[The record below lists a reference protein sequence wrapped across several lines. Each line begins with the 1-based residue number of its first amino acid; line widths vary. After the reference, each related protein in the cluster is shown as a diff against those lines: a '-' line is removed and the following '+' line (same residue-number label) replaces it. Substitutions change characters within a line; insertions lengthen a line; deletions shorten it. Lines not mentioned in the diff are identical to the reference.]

1 MAALWGVKNRAL
13 LGGLAKVV
21 LCEERHSMKK
31 TLTIATLVLLLL
43 AAGLQFS
50 GHSYIWRA
58 LAGTYLQGHR
68 TAYIDDSR
76 NFDQRLVAKGVSV
89 AWPKDPRY
97 NQKPLD
103 VETRDYLNRYGS
115 AAFLVIQKGALVHE
129 EYFAPYNAQSLTNSF
144 SMAKT
149 ITTLQTGLAVKQGFI
164 SSFDAPL
171 TEQIQEYAN
180 DTRGQ
185 KATIAQLAAMKS
197 GHEWEENYY
206 LPLNMTTDLYF
217 GKNAEALVLSRGFE
231 REPGSEYEYSSGSTQ
246 LLGVFLK
253 RALQAKEPGLTVSQ
267 HLSRSLWQPL
277 GMEND
282 AVYTMDRPEVEGGME
297 RTYCCVFASARDF
310 ARFGQ
315 LLLQDGQWDGQVLL
329 DKAFIARMRQPDL
342 QPYYGHSLW
351 MDWTYK
357 HPFYL
362 MQGHEGQYVI
372 VVPSLELVVVR
383 TGQHRDKKTLGPN
396 GKLPLEIYRF
406 VDQAVALVQ

>member
-1 MAALWGVKNRAL
+1 
-13 LGGLAKVV
+13 
-21 LCEERHSMKK
+21 MKK

-217 GKNAEALVLSRGFE
+217 GKNAEALVLSHGFE

-282 AVYTMDRPEVEGGME
+282 AIYTMDRPEVEGGME

-315 LLLQDGQWDGQVLL
+315 LLLQDGQWNGQVLL